1 MSKNINSRIRHLKNR
16 IRRLRRDAEKAERR
30 MHFIIATTLL
40 NRANFLET
48 ELNRL
53 EQIRDEK
60 IKRDNL
66 VFKLNQ
72 IAGVNAKIDGD
83 NIDITGDCLFLQYRY
98 GELIACGQIILAK
111 NRTPE
116 HILTI
121 VKALVE

>member
-16 IRRLRRDAEKAERR
+16 IRRLRRDAEKSERR
-30 MHFIIATTLL
+30 MHFIIATTIL
-40 NRANFLET
+40 NHANFLET

-72 IAGVNAKIDGD
+72 IAGVSAKIDGD
-83 NIDITGDCLFLQYRY
+83 NIDITADCLFLQYRY
-98 GELIACGQIILAK
+98 GELIACGQIILAE

-116 HILTI
+116 QVLSI
-121 VKALVE
+121 VKTLVE

>member
-16 IRRLRRDAEKAERR
+16 IRRLRRDAEKSERR
-30 MHFIIATTLL
+30 MHFIIATTML
-40 NRANFLET
+40 NHANFLET

-72 IAGVNAKIDGD
+72 IAGVSAKIDGD

-98 GELIACGQIILAK
+98 GELIACGQIILAE

-116 HILTI
+116 QVLSV